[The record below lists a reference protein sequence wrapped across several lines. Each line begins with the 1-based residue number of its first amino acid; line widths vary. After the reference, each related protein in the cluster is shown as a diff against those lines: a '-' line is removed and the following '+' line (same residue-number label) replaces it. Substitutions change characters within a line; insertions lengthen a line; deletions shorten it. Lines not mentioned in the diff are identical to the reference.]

1 MPRKKVESCA
11 SLGKQLIKTKQKKK
25 FNQRKD
31 DEPVGGYKVV
41 SKVPFKLDFRGFAS
55 WSMSNC

>member
-1 MPRKKVESCA
+1 MPRKAIASNS

-25 FNQRKD
+25 FNQRRD

-41 SKVPFKLDFRGFAS
+41 SLDSYLWKIFFFVYE
-55 WSMSNC
+55 NNFCL